1 MSFPIRKIG
10 KKEISLVIKDGQ
22 FKRSNYLNLKFIPF
36 IGPTRFF
43 FVVSKKVSKLAV
55 ERNLI
60 KRRSRAIINLNKD
73 YLKPG
78 FICVM
83 MFKPEVRSLS
93 FDQLTEEVKS
103 ALLAVGVLNNHR
115 A

>member
-1 MSFPIRKIG
+1 MKSG
-10 KKEISLVIKDGQ
+10 K
-22 FKRSNYLNLKFIPF
+22 FKGSNYLSLKFIPF
-36 IGPTRFF
+36 IGPSHFF

-73 YLKPG
+73 NIKSG

-83 MFKPEVRSLS
+83 MFKPEVKDLS
-93 FDQLTEEVKS
+93 FGQLVDEIKS
-103 ALLAVGVLNNHR
+103 VLIATGILNNNHV
-115 A
+115 